1 MLAQF
6 DSRVIESL
14 PEIKV
19 PTLVLV
25 GENDTPFLGGTEYM
39 ATKIQ
44 GSTRAMIANAGHASN
59 IDQPAAFNE
68 AVESFLCSL

>member
-6 DSRVIESL
+6 DSRIIESL

-25 GENDTPFLGGTEYM
+25 GEKDTPFLGGTEYM
-39 ATKIQ
+39 ANKIP
-44 GSTRAMIANAGHASN
+44 GSTRAMIADAGHASN
-59 IDQPAAFNE
+59 IDQPAAFNAE
-68 AVESFLCSL
+68 VEKFLASL